1 MKKRY
6 IALIVFA
13 VLVVALFTWRLCPR
27 DLSSLLPEDAY
38 AFTCLDALATDIV
51 YTGSSADFRTFRLE
65 DGAQTDGVVADLL
78 DILKTSDYRPSF
90 RNLLPW
96 TDGSMISGNDYDGRS
111 ATVHFYIVQDQTPR
125 YFYVQFFGRSQ
136 VAISS
141 GDDWGVYHATN
152 PETLTAL
159 VEYIHT
165 HGKMQ

>member
-13 VLVVALFTWRLCPR
+13 VLVVALFTWRLWPR

-38 AFTCLDALATDIV
+38 AFTGFDALATDIV

-65 DGAQTDGVVADLL
+65 DGAQTDGVIADLL

-96 TDGSMISGNDYDGRS
+96 GRGSLVSGNDYDGRS

-136 VAISS
+136 VAIAS
-141 GDDWGVYHATN
+141 GDDWGIYHATN
-152 PETLTAL
+152 PETLSAL

>member
-6 IALIVFA
+6 IVLIVFIL
-13 VLVVALFTWRLCPR
+13 LVVGLLTWRLWPR
-27 DLSSLLPEDAY
+27 SLSNLLPEDAY
-38 AFTCLDALATDIV
+38 AFTCFDALATDIV

-78 DILKTSDYRPSF
+78 DILKTSDYRPDF

-96 TDGSMISGNDYDGRS
+96 TDGSVVGGNDYDGRS

-125 YFYVQFFGRSQ
+125 YFYVQFLGRSQ

-152 PETLTAL
+152 PETLSAL

>member
-6 IALIVFA
+6 LALIVFA
-13 VLVVALFTWRLCPR
+13 VLVVALFTWRLWPR
-27 DLSSLLPEDAY
+27 ELSSLLPEDAY
-38 AFTCLDALATDIV
+38 AFTGFDALATDIV

-96 TDGSMISGNDYDGRS
+96 TDGSVVGGNDYDGRS

-136 VAISS
+136 VVIAS
-141 GDDWGVYHATN
+141 GDDWGIYHATN
-152 PETLTAL
+152 PETLSAL

>member
-136 VAISS
+136 VAISVE
-141 GDDWGVYHATN
+141 GRWGIYHATN

>member
-6 IALIVFA
+6 IVLLVFIL
-13 VLVVALFTWRLCPR
+13 LVAGLLAWRLWPR

-38 AFTCLDALATDIV
+38 AFTCFDALATDIV

-65 DGAQTDGVVADLL
+65 DGAQTDGVAADLL
-78 DILKTSDYRPSF
+78 DILKTSDYRPDF

-96 TDGSMISGNDYDGRS
+96 TDGSVVGGNDYDGRS

-125 YFYVQFFGRSQ
+125 SFYVQFMGRSQ

-141 GDDWGVYHATN
+141 GDHWGIYYATN

-159 VEYIHT
+159 VEYIQT
-165 HGKMQ
+165 HGK